1 MLSQFCIRRPIFAT
15 VLSILIVLAGLLC
28 LRILPLSQYPDI
40 SPPMVRISTTY
51 DGADANTLART
62 VAAPIEDQLS
72 GIAGLLYYTTNI
84 RSNGEMSIGCVFEVG
99 TDPNDAMLEINNRVR
114 TAERRLP
121 EVVRNQGVNVRKR
134 SEENLLMM
142 ALFSP
147 DKSLSATQLADYAH
161 LNIVDEL
168 KRLPGIGDVSVFGNA
183 QSAMRIWVDPEKMGL
198 LGVTMEDIEDA
209 IKAQNVQRSAGRIG
223 TAPTIADQQLYYT
236 ITTPGQLLT
245 PEQFADIIVKA
256 DGPEKI
262 VRIKDLAT
270 TEVGKRSYE
279 FRVDIN
285 GEPGVNVGVY
295 LQTGANAMAAAEG
308 VKERIVALA
317 KEFPENK
324 IDYLITDDMT
334 VFVGE
339 SLNEVYQTLLEAS
352 ILVLIVVFVFLQ
364 NWRATLI
371 PMLAVPVSLIGTM
384 AGLWLFG
391 FSLNTLTLFAMT
403 LSIGIVVDDAIVVL
417 ENIERIMRTEGL
429 PPFEAAQKAMKEVS
443 GALVAIVLVLSSVFI
458 PVAFLGG
465 IAGELYRQFAI
476 TVALSGILSGFVALT
491 LTPALCTVLLKPQH
505 ETEEQKPRFFRAFN
519 ASLARFTLRFLQ
531 LVKAALRHRIITAGF
546 LLLVTVGCW
555 QMLEHTPTSFVPRED
570 QGIVRIAVQLP
581 EGAAFPRA
589 AAVSSVIL
597 HMISQ
602 HEGVQS
608 VVTLMGY
615 DSMSGDVRSN
625 AATFIMKLKHWND
638 RPMTAEA
645 IQKEFH
651 QYLRTH
657 SDVRGVAVLPAP
669 IRGLG
674 STSGFSGYVLSH
686 GNDNP

>member
-476 TVALSGILSGFVALT
+476 TVALS
-491 LTPALCTVLLKPQH
+491 
-505 ETEEQKPRFFRAFN
+505 
-519 ASLARFTLRFLQ
+519 
-531 LVKAALRHRIITAGF
+531 
-546 LLLVTVGCW
+546 
-555 QMLEHTPTSFVPRED
+555 
-570 QGIVRIAVQLP
+570 
-581 EGAAFPRA
+581 
-589 AAVSSVIL
+589 VIL
-597 HMISQ
+597 
-602 HEGVQS
+602 
-608 VVTLMGY
+608 
-615 DSMSGDVRSN
+615 
-625 AATFIMKLKHWND
+625 
-638 RPMTAEA
+638 
-645 IQKEFH
+645 
-651 QYLRTH
+651 
-657 SDVRGVAVLPAP
+657 
-669 IRGLG
+669 
-674 STSGFSGYVLSH
+674 
-686 GNDNP
+686 